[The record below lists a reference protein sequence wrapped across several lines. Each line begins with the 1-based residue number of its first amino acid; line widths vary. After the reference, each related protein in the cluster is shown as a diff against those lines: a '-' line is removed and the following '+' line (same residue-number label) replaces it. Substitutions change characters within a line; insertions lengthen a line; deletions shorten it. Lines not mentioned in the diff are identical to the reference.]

1 MKCMVEGRFSWVK
14 AAALGSSMGMT
25 LAGLVFGGFLL
36 GRYLD
41 SRWGTEPVW
50 LLVFMLGGLVLGGV
64 YIVVVLREFG
74 AMDNED

>member
-1 MKCMVEGRFSWVK
+1 MGEGRFTWVK
-14 AAALGSSMGMT
+14 AAALGTTMATT

-41 SRWGTEPVW
+41 SRWGTQPVL

-64 YIVVVLREFG
+64 YIVVALKEFG
-74 AMDNED
+74 TMDDAD

>member
-1 MKCMVEGRFSWVK
+1 MGEGRFTWVK
-14 AAALGSSMGMT
+14 AAAMGTSMAMT

-41 SRWGTEPVW
+41 VRWGTEPLF

-74 AMDNED
+74 MTNDED